1 LCPAAVAP
9 AALVKGHEAVIG
21 VDELGVLET
30 VRAVIPVWAVQAL
43 VADTVDVLVA
53 AIADSAVMDIPARTA
68 LAAWMRR
75 HRHVVDLF
83 PAYNYFPELIYLGMF
98 PWEGLC

>member
-9 AALVKGHEAVIG
+9 AALIKGYEAVMG

-30 VRAVIPVWAVQAL
+30 IRAVIPVWAVQAL

-53 AIADSAVMDIPARTA
+53 AIADSAVMNVHARTA
-68 LAAWMRR
+68 LAA
-75 HRHVVDLF
+75 
-83 PAYNYFPELIYLGMF
+83 
-98 PWEGLC
+98 

>member
-1 LCPAAVAP
+1 MR
-9 AALVKGHEAVIG
+9 

-53 AIADSAVMDIPARTA
+53 AIADSTVMNVHARTA
-68 LAAWMRR
+68 LAA
-75 HRHVVDLF
+75 
-83 PAYNYFPELIYLGMF
+83 
-98 PWEGLC
+98 

>member
-30 VRAVIPVWAVQAL
+30 VRTVIPVWAVQAL

-68 LAAWMRR
+68 LAA
-75 HRHVVDLF
+75 
-83 PAYNYFPELIYLGMF
+83 
-98 PWEGLC
+98 

>member
-1 LCPAAVAP
+1 VAVAT
-9 AALVKGHEAVIG
+9 AALVKGHEVVMR

-53 AIADSAVMDIPARTA
+53 AIADSTVMNVHARTA
-68 LAAWMRR
+68 LAA
-75 HRHVVDLF
+75 
-83 PAYNYFPELIYLGMF
+83 
-98 PWEGLC
+98 

>member
-1 LCPAAVAP
+1 MCLTAVAP
-9 AALVKGHEAVIG
+9 AAPVKGHEAVMG

-53 AIADSAVMDIPARTA
+53 AIADSAVMNVHARTA
-68 LAAWMRR
+68 LAA
-75 HRHVVDLF
+75 
-83 PAYNYFPELIYLGMF
+83 
-98 PWEGLC
+98 